1 MKKADQRR
9 HRQWGEPRP
18 PHQPRYYTQMSR
30 FFLNGEELGADD
42 SIEFA
47 GAAIM
52 KQFRRDFEIPPSGE
66 LPYLFCGNGSCR
78 DCNVLMEGLP
88 DLPCC
93 RFPLC
98 PDLSLGTSGS
108 SGESSGEENALNRI
122 VDPRRIDESPRRT
135 RIVVVGAG
143 PAGLEAARAARE
155 AGVKDVDVFEA
166 RSISIP
172 NVQSPAPTIAID
184 GELFCFRNGAQVP
197 LKWKALIVATGA
209 FDRVH
214 AFPGATLPGVLPM
227 DLTERFAERSFLP
240 GSRFLLCGGAGR
252 ARRLGGRLEQLG
264 AERIIVASQD
274 MKLASARGNIR
285 VSGARLVAADPDK
298 RSLSGGE
305 IDVEVDTV
313 VVEGGRVPSLGLAR
327 ALGCETYYDPQLKG
341 DRAKVSSP
349 GSTTVPGVFLGGD
362 VLGPAG
368 EDEARRSGYLAGV
381 AAARLVLSET

>member
-122 VDPRRIDESPRRT
+122 VDPRRIDESPRCT

-172 NVQSPAPTIAID
+172 NVQSPAPTMAID

-214 AFPGATLPGVLPM
+214 SFPGSTLPGVLPM

-240 GSRFLLCGGAGR
+240 GSRFLLCGGVERAGQLGE
-252 ARRLGGRLEQLG
+252 RLGQLG
-264 AERIIVASQD
+264 AERVIVASQD
-274 MKLASARGNIR
+274 MILASARGELR
-285 VSGARLVAADPDK
+285 VSGASLVASDLDK
-298 RSLSGGE
+298 RALPEGE
-305 IDVEVDTV
+305 VDVDVDTV
-313 VVEGGRVPSLGLAR
+313 VVEGARAPSLGLVR
-327 ALGCETYYDPQLKG
+327 ALGCETYYDPQLERDG
-341 DRAKVSSP
+341 AKVSAQ
-349 GSTTVPGVFLGGD
+349 GSTTIPGVFLAGD
-362 VLGPAG
+362 VLGLAN
-368 EDEARRSGYLAGV
+368 EDGARRSGHFAGV
-381 AAARLVLSET
+381 AAARWVASDT